1 MQLSLTFSLEI
12 CSEIREMMQPN
23 NSVIIVLLENINLE
37 EATAEM
43 KNYQGKIIHT
53 NLAFDSEEELLK
65 ALS

>member
-1 MQLSLTFSLEI
+1 
-12 CSEIREMMQPN
+12 MQPN